1 MEKEI
6 KVMDV
11 SALQSSD
18 KFGVERNFYF
28 VSLEVEGREVL
39 LQCIQG
45 DMYSAFCS
53 FERFRDSR
61 GVIYD
66 VRPTRFSADIL
77 RMWNSQREKAVMC
90 A

>member
-1 MEKEI
+1 MKEI
-6 KVMDV
+6 TVLEV

-18 KFGVERNFYF
+18 KFGEERNFYF
-28 VSLEVEGREVL
+28 VSLSVEGREVL
-39 LQCIQG
+39 LQCVQG

-66 VRPTRFSADIL
+66 VKPTRFSSDVL
-77 RMWNSQREKAVMC
+77 RLWNAQREKGAIAC